1 MANLVGS
8 IEQFDEKNKGDF
20 VSYMER
26 MEQFFLI
33 NDSLSTKQSALF
45 ITLAGPQVYS
55 TLKNLIAPE
64 DPTKKSF
71 KEIKEALLK
80 HYAPT
85 KSETAERFEF
95 YKATQNPEQSVSQFI
110 MHIRK
115 LANSCNF
122 GSFLDQALRDKLVC
136 GISSEQTQ
144 RRLLCEKDLTFSKAC
159 QMAIAIESAENQAK
173 ALKGG
178 LVEKVTDHVSES
190 SRRSVSSQWRP
201 KGRGQPSMSS
211 TSQPRQSG
219 RGKCRHC
226 GRFHDESRCRAR
238 DWKCFTCNRQGHTSV
253 VCWKKNGV
261 KCVNEEE
268 QETSTEEDEINKIST
283 LVCNNVKSVNS
294 SVLLKEML
302 VNDKPVLMEVDT
314 GASVTVMSS
323 EKFNKLFPLLTLAEH
338 KAKLRGV
345 SGQELNVLGQVIV
358 DVKLSSQDKNVFRLP
373 LIIIDN
379 ECRYTLLGRSW
390 LDILYPDWKNC
401 IANINPNVS
410 ELYVERF
417 KKDFNTVFDVDR
429 LSFIKDVRVKLV
441 LKENAVPI
449 FHAPYRIPYSIKE
462 AVEMELKE
470 MLESGVLEKTKY
482 SEWASPIVVVP
493 RKSSK
498 KIRICVDFKV
508 TLNPNLKTE
517 HYPLPLCE
525 DIFNTVSKGKYF
537 TTLDLSNAYLQ
548 LQVSPESRE
557 LLTIN
562 THLGLFR
569 FTRLPFGITSAPA
582 IFQSVMDNILKDIP
596 SCACYIDDIIISGQ
610 TIDEC
615 RDNVRKVLEKLQLH
629 NVKVN
634 LSKCH
639 FFQESIECLGHV
651 IDGNGIRPMK
661 AKIDEICSKKPP
673 TDLTQLR
680 SFLGLLNYYNKF
692 LPMASS
698 ELKLLYDL
706 ERKNIPFV
714 WTNEH
719 RVFEKCKN
727 MIVNSNLLV
736 HYDVKKPIVIA
747 VDASQYGVG
756 AVMSHLSD
764 GVEHPIMF
772 ASSTLSN
779 SEKNYAQIQ
788 KEALAIMFAV
798 RKFHKYIYGRKFTL
812 ITDHLPLRTILNVKT
827 GIPTLAASRLQRWA
841 LELSAYDYEIK
852 YKKGNENANADFFSR
867 LPSESILNE
876 DVLSFSEFNE
886 IPLSVTDVS
895 MSTKKDKVIARV
907 LEYTKKGW
915 PDKLPDLGLKDYFS
929 KRHELNIENE
939 CLLWGNRLVIP
950 FDLRE
955 KVLEILHSQ
964 HIGIARM
971 KMLARS
977 EVWWPSMDLH
987 IEEHVKRC
995 EMCQLHQN
1003 KPIDVPY
1010 TPWSKTSKSWK
1021 RLHIDFLQF
1030 KQYHFLIVVDSHSKW
1045 LDIYLM
1051 KHGTD
1056 SSKTIEKLRQ
1066 SFLHFGIPEEIV
1078 SDNGPPFS
1086 GEEYKKFCSSNGI
1099 NCLLTPPLHACS
1111 NGLAEKNVQ
1120 TVKQALRK
1128 SLLNP
1133 NNSTKSIQ
1141 LILDNFIFKH
1151 RNTPSVSTGISPASI
1166 MLKQQPRTK
1175 LTMLKTKLSSTLKE
1189 REEKV
1194 KIYEDRRR
1202 TKLREFVENEK
1213 VLAYIIQGRKPVW
1226 MEGVVMQRVSA
1237 VTYLIKLNGN
1247 IRLMHA
1253 DHLKKSYISENI
1265 TLPYEDLPDIL
1276 IPTAQEKP
1284 SEPLIA
1290 QPSTSVPKPT
1300 VQPSLPL
1307 SHPVPLRRSAREI
1320 KAPSKLNL

>member
-294 SVLLKEML
+294 SALLKEML

-493 RKSSK
+493 RKS
-498 KIRICVDFKV
+498 
-508 TLNPNLKTE
+508 
-517 HYPLPLCE
+517 
-525 DIFNTVSKGKYF
+525 
-537 TTLDLSNAYLQ
+537 
-548 LQVSPESRE
+548 
-557 LLTIN
+557 
-562 THLGLFR
+562 
-569 FTRLPFGITSAPA
+569 
-582 IFQSVMDNILKDIP
+582 M
-596 SCACYIDDIIISGQ
+596 
-610 TIDEC
+610 
-615 RDNVRKVLEKLQLH
+615 
-629 NVKVN
+629 
-634 LSKCH
+634 
-639 FFQESIECLGHV
+639 
-651 IDGNGIRPMK
+651 
-661 AKIDEICSKKPP
+661 
-673 TDLTQLR
+673 
-680 SFLGLLNYYNKF
+680 
-692 LPMASS
+692 
-698 ELKLLYDL
+698 
-706 ERKNIPFV
+706 
-714 WTNEH
+714 
-719 RVFEKCKN
+719 
-727 MIVNSNLLV
+727 

-779 SEKNYAQIQ
+779 REKNYAQIQ

-827 GIPTLAASRLQRWA
+827 GIPTLATSRLQRWA